1 MKGTTKKNFGKSG
14 RSGAVLTLAG
24 LFIMTM
30 ALVFG
35 FAGCGDGAG
44 GGDDNGGGYD
54 TANHGFTNIANVYAS
69 WDDGSYNGA
78 IELDGTNFKQWGL
91 GTHYDETPYY
101 EGTYTISGS
110 EITLNI
116 TKYLGST
123 SSLGAKRYSYSSADA
138 NTVTIGVSALPT
150 SSTSAYTY
158 TKVSAAT
165 GSGLHVNAVESSSK
179 ATATLT
185 ILTEKAAAGLTAADI
200 SLSNDLPSNWEAA
213 LSVPTKGGLT
223 EVAGSGGHAW
233 RLGVTP
239 TDMGYIKVGVTND
252 NVTTTAANAA
262 IYKPGATVPYAV
274 YPDTYSN
281 SSTTTKLTLD
291 LFADVEGLTAGDI
304 TLTNGTGS
312 ATKGALTNP
321 YTYSFDTWYLAITT
335 TAAGTITVKVTKSG
349 VDSADHTVTIHK
361 K

>member
-24 LFIMTM
+24 LFIMAM

-44 GGDDNGGGYD
+44 GGDDNGGGTSGGTD

-69 WDDGSYNGA
+69 WSSGSYQGA
-78 IELDGTNFKQWGL
+78 IEVDGTNFKKWGL
-91 GTHYDETPYY
+91 GTHYDETPDY

-116 TKYLGST
+116 TKFLGYS

-138 NTVTIGVSALPT
+138 NTVTIGVSELPT
-150 SSTSAYTY
+150 TSTSTYTY

-165 GSGLHVNAVESSSK
+165 GSGLHVKAVESSSK
-179 ATATLT
+179 ATATLG
-185 ILTEKAAAGLTAADI
+185 ILTEKAATGLTAADI
-200 SLSNDLPSNWEAA
+200 SLSNDFTSTILVKA
-213 LSVPTKGGLT
+213 LSAPAKGDLT

-239 TDMGYIKVGVTND
+239 HRHGVHQGWRCQRQCYNYRGKRGYLQARRRGSLSCDV
-252 NVTTTAANAA
+252 
-262 IYKPGATVPYAV
+262 
-274 YPDTYSN
+274 
-281 SSTTTKLTLD
+281 SSGKTKLE
-291 LFADVEGLTAGDI
+291 FEFFKGVEGLTVADFTIVSG
-304 TLTNGTGS
+304 
-312 ATKGALTNP
+312 ATKGSTVTDATTSHKNWALDSSGATSP
-321 YTYSFDTWYLAITT
+321 IK
-335 TAAGTITVKVTKSG
+335 VKITKSG
-349 VDSADHTVTIHK
+349 VDPAEHTVTF
-361 K
+361 